1 MLNHF
6 YLVVLLMFSYR
17 YSFLYVK
24 QDCVSVI
31 RSVFVR
37 KNKIKFVADTTCC
50 RCNFSNWNVFKMKN
64 SSLDIENSLK
74 RQYAPNGKAIK
85 IFKRGSTRMICKRK
99 CPFDLFCNKFVDN
112 VKQGFKRNQIG
123 KLKSHQASEPQ
134 FIQHSDKDFRFL
146 LSENE
151 LIRNFKSQF
160 LQTDQ
165 HYEAVF
171 ILGPMGSG
179 KTRVINK
186 EFRLHEVYGKYVYV
200 DTDEIMEQLNG
211 FHEKLVDIYYPSA
224 RKIAIHLTD
233 WLLDK
238 GLSFIAEG
246 TCVKYLELEDYMIR
260 LKEKGYKVK
269 VKRIPHISLEL
280 TLQRV
285 RNRKGRFVSDE
296 VVKKIY
302 IESQIGLKKLFE
314 RNELGDFFEEI
325 KDITPEP

>member
-1 MLNHF
+1 
-6 YLVVLLMFSYR
+6 MFSYR

-24 QDCVSVI
+24 KDCVNVI

-50 RCNFSNWNVFKMKN
+50 RCNFSSWNVFIMKS
-64 SSLDIENSLK
+64 SSLEMENSLK
-74 RQYAPNGKAIK
+74 RQYAPNGKDKK
-85 IFKRGSTRMICKRK
+85 IFKRGATRMICKRK
-99 CPFDLFCNKFVDN
+99 YPFDLFCNKFDGN
-112 VKQGFKRNQIG
+112 NKHAFKCTQVG

-134 FIQHSDKDFRFL
+134 FFQHRDKDFRYF

-165 HYEAVF
+165 YYEAVF
-171 ILGPMGSG
+171 ILGSMGSG

-211 FHEKLVDIYYPSA
+211 FHEKLVDIYYPTA

-238 GLSFIAEG
+238 RLSFVAEG

-302 IESQIGLKKLFE
+302 IESQIGIKKLFE
-314 RNELGDFFEEI
+314 RNKLGAFFEEI
-325 KDITPEP
+325 KDIKPEP